1 MPAPDPIS
9 YELPDGQVVKAAGLR
24 MAIPELLF
32 SGDHMDAYRHLIGMR
47 STSAW
52 LLHYNSGVNVR
63 IQSEPGVMSPTPI
76 PLPKAVHSALLMS
89 PPEIRRDLSNNVLLT
104 GGGSNLHNIQE
115 RLKWE
120 LIAAVPAAFKPRV
133 VAPSPVEREFAT
145 WIGGSVLGEC
155 DCARMGAG
163 SVLNMWLHALLP
175 FTDNQTP
182 CPCLPPPPLPP
193 CSVAG
198 NVPADVDQQAR
209 IRRGGS
215 FRCGAKMRKLKLKS
229 QISKSGSRHRSA
241 EVDLQIDFR
250 CTYAGF
256 LHGYTICALF

>member
-1 MPAPDPIS
+1 MIDDMKRAVCTVHDTGYAEGAVPAPDPIS

-145 WIGGSVLGEC
+145 WIGGSVLASLGTFQQ
-155 DCARMGAG
+155 
-163 SVLNMWLHALLP
+163 MW
-175 FTDNQTP
+175 
-182 CPCLPPPPLPP
+182 
-193 CSVAG
+193 
-198 NVPADVDQQAR
+198 
-209 IRRGGS
+209 
-215 FRCGAKMRKLKLKS
+215 
-229 QISKSGSRHRSA
+229 ISKLEYEEEGASVVERKCGS
-241 EVDLQIDFR
+241 
-250 CTYAGF
+250 
-256 LHGYTICALF
+256 

>member
-1 MPAPDPIS
+1 MRSCSSVPAPDPVS
-9 YELPDGQVVKAAGLR
+9 YELPDGQTVKVAGLR

-63 IQSEPGVMSPTPI
+63 IQSEPGVMSSTPI

-104 GGGSNLHNIQE
+104 GGGANLHNIQE

-145 WIGGSVLGEC
+145 WIGGSVLCEFASMPA
-155 DCARMGAG
+155 DAG
-163 SVLNMWLHALLP
+163 HGLHMLSHCSSFTTAL
-175 FTDNQTP
+175 
-182 CPCLPPPPLPP
+182 PCLSPPALPS

-198 NVPADVDQQAR
+198 DVPADVDQQAR
-209 IRRGGS
+209 IRGGGGV
-215 FRCGAKMRKLKLKS
+215 RCGAEMRKLKPESRNLAPGAALLK
-229 QISKSGSRHRSA
+229 
-241 EVDLQIDFR
+241 
-250 CTYAGF
+250 
-256 LHGYTICALF
+256 

>member
-1 MPAPDPIS
+1 MLHQLCLVPVTPLIHSLSRTISPHLTPPRPACSSVPAPDPIS

-175 FTDNQTP
+175 FTNNQM
-182 CPCLPPPPLPP
+182 PLP
-193 CSVAG
+193 CRACLLLYRLAASLG
-198 NVPADVDQQAR
+198 TFQQ
-209 IRRGGS
+209 
-215 FRCGAKMRKLKLKS
+215 MW
-229 QISKSGSRHRSA
+229 ISKLEYEEEGASVVERKCGS
-241 EVDLQIDFR
+241 
-250 CTYAGF
+250 
-256 LHGYTICALF
+256 